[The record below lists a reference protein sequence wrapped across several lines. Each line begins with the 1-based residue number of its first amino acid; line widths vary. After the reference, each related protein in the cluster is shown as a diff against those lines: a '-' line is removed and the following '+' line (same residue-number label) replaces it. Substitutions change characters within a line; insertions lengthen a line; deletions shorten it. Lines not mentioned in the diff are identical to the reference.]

1 MCKGYFPNGNV
12 DFISFINRNDCMR
25 ENSIIHN
32 QTDFF
37 WSLTLVSSL
46 FLEFIILFN
55 VKQFTDHLSIVRHVS
70 KELTYYLIK
79 SSNKSWKNI
88 LLYLRTLYY
97 PTLFLKP

>member
-55 VKQFTDHLSIVRHVS
+55 VK
-70 KELTYYLIK
+70 
-79 SSNKSWKNI
+79 
-88 LLYLRTLYY
+88 
-97 PTLFLKP
+97 